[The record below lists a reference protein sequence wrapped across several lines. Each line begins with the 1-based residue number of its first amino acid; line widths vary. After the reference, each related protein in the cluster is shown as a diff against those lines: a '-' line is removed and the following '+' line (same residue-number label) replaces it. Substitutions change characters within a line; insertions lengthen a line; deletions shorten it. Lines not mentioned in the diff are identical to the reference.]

1 MRKPGLADDY
11 QVFREMLVE
20 ARRKAGLTQAD
31 LAKRLRRHQSFVSK
45 YEAGERRLDVV
56 ELICLSRVLNFDPA
70 GFVRRLRDRLR

>member
-20 ARRKAGLTQAD
+20 ARRNAGLTQAD

-56 ELICLSRVLNFDPA
+56 ELVYLSRVLHFDPA